1 MTLGE
6 YIKAYREEHRISQ
19 REFARLCGFTN
30 GYISML
36 ENGKNSQTGRPIK
49 SSIGVY
55 KAVASAVGLT
65 TGDLL
70 AMLDD
75 AVSLEMPGRTA
86 DNVQTMPALR
96 NVPRLGA
103 IACGTPVL
111 AQSNIEGYDA
121 VPDYINCDFT
131 LVCKGDSMTGA
142 RVCDGDIV
150 CIRQQEPVDNGQI
163 AAVLID
169 DETEC
174 GSATLKRVRFGT
186 DGSLIL
192 WPENPNYPPMVFT
205 GADVNRVHILGIA
218 THFISV
224 VR

>member
-6 YIKAYREEHRISQ
+6 YIKAYREEHRMSQ

-75 AVSLEMPGRTA
+75 EVSLDMNRTV
-86 DNVQTMPALR
+86 DNVQTMPQIR
-96 NVPRLGA
+96 TIPRLGS
-103 IACGTPVL
+103 IACGTPIL
-111 AQSNIEGYDA
+111 AQQNIEGYDA

-142 RVCDGDIV
+142 RIYDGDVV
-150 CIRQQEPVDNGQI
+150 CIRQQETVDNGQI

-174 GSATLKRVRFGT
+174 GSATLKRVRFT
-186 DGSLIL
+186 DGGVIL
-192 WPENPNYPPMVFT
+192 WPENPNYAPMVFT
-205 GADVNRVHILGIA
+205 GNDVSRVHILGLA

>member
-6 YIKAYREEHRISQ
+6 YIKAYREEHRMSQ

-75 AVSLEMPGRTA
+75 DVSLDMNRTA
-86 DNVQTMPALR
+86 DNVQTMPQIR
-96 NVPRLGA
+96 TVPRLGS
-103 IACGTPVL
+103 IACGTPIL
-111 AQSNIEGYDA
+111 AQQNIEGYDA

-142 RVCDGDIV
+142 RIYDGDVV
-150 CIRQQEPVDNGQI
+150 CIRQQETVDNGQI

-174 GSATLKRVRFGT
+174 GSATLKRVRFT
-186 DGSLIL
+186 DGGVIL
-192 WPENPNYPPMVFT
+192 WPENPNYAPMVFT
-205 GADVNRVHILGIA
+205 GTDVNRVHILGLA

>member
-1 MTLGE
+1 MTFGE
-6 YIKAYREEHRISQ
+6 FIKAYREEHRMSQ

-75 AVSLEMPGRTA
+75 DVSLDMSRTA
-86 DNVQTMPALR
+86 DNVQTMPQIR
-96 NVPRLGA
+96 TVPRLGS
-103 IACGTPVL
+103 IACGTPIL
-111 AQSNIEGYDA
+111 AQQNIEGYDA

-142 RVCDGDIV
+142 RIYDGDVV
-150 CIRQQEPVDNGQI
+150 CIRQQETVDNGQI

-174 GSATLKRVRFGT
+174 GAATLKRVRFT
-186 DGSLIL
+186 DGGVIL
-192 WPENPNYPPMVFT
+192 WPENPNYAPMVFT
-205 GADVNRVHILGIA
+205 GADVNRVHILGLA